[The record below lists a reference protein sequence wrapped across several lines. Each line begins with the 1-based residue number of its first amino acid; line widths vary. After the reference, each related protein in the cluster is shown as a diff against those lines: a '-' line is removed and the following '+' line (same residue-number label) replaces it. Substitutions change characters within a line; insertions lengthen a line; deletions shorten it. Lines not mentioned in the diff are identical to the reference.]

1 MQRFVQA
8 QLLALCC
15 VLPWASTLVL
25 AQAPDYPNRPVKLIV
40 AFTPGLVDN
49 FARVVAQH
57 LTERFGQPVVVENR
71 PGASQAIGTEAAA
84 KSAPDGYTLFIGT
97 QSGLVLGTIARKSV
111 PYDPVRDFA
120 PISLLFNTP
129 LYLFVTNSVPAGS
142 VQQLI
147 ALAKSQPGKLNFG
160 SIGRGSSQH
169 LAAEMFKSAAGIDLV
184 HVPYQ
189 GSDRAALGLIS
200 GQVELMFDGGAS
212 VIPQVRA
219 GKLRVFAST
228 GEKRSQSMPDVPTM
242 SETVPGFVIAPWI
255 GLVAPAGVPRPIIDK
270 LNREVVNM
278 LRLPATREKFA
289 ALAALELTP
298 STPEEM
304 GQRIRSDFPIW
315 TKVMRDA
322 GIEPE

>member
-1 MQRFVQA
+1 MRRFMQSQV
-8 QLLALCC
+8 LALCC
-15 VLPWASTLVL
+15 ALPWVSAPAQ
-25 AQAPDYPNRPVKLIV
+25 AQAPEYPNRPVKLIV

-71 PGASQAIGTEAAA
+71 PGANQAIGAEAAA
-84 KSAPDGYTLFIGT
+84 KSAPDGYTLFMGT

-120 PISLLFNTP
+120 PISMLFTTP
-129 LYLFVTNSVPAGS
+129 LYLFVTNAVPAGS

-169 LAAEMFKSAAGIDLV
+169 LAAEMFKSAAGIDIV

-228 GEKRSQSMPDVPTM
+228 GEKRTQSMPDVPTM
-242 SETVPGFVIAPWI
+242 NETVPGFVIAPWI

-270 LNREVVNM
+270 LNREVVSM

-304 GQRIRSDFPIW
+304 AQRIRSDFPIW

>member
-71 PGASQAIGTEAAA
+71 PGASQVIGAEAAA

-169 LAAEMFKSAAGIDLV
+169 LAAEMFKSAAGIDIV

-228 GEKRSQSMPDVPTM
+228 GEKRSQTMPDVPTM